1 MNNKLAFENELVNLL
16 DVSSSHTT
24 LRSSMRWAVKFAFP
38 PCEVCD
44 PVRILLLVSIVGC
57 VKAPCPANFP
67 VAETYLCVTLMWELR
82 WTPESQATIES
93 ELTCSLFDLLMLLA
107 VLLSCEKE
115 NSAPVPLP
123 FQNHVTNAQLL
134 CAHVHMRKIR
144 LVLLKLPVLI
154 ALPAIPD
161 QSGYLT
167 ICATRTNC
175 ASRTY
180 LCYSQ
185 YLCNLHLAHRY

>member
-1 MNNKLAFENELVNLL
+1 
-16 DVSSSHTT
+16 
-24 LRSSMRWAVKFAFP
+24 
-38 PCEVCD
+38 
-44 PVRILLLVSIVGC
+44 
-57 VKAPCPANFP
+57 
-67 VAETYLCVTLMWELR
+67 
-82 WTPESQATIES
+82 
-93 ELTCSLFDLLMLLA
+93 MLLA

-185 YLCNLHLAHRY
+185 YLCYLQQPRGCAIRTTCDIDTTSLTACDEPVIQSYVTIIGLYVVPFI